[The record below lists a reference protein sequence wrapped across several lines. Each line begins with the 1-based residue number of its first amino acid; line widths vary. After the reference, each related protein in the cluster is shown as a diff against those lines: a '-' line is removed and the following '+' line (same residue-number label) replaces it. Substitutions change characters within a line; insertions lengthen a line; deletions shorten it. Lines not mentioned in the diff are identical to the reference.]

1 MNKTTFDFS
10 EILNKIET
18 ALCSAL
24 PESANEN
31 WTQNSFGDLDKNIT
45 FRHIQ
50 NLIEPNQKLMELG
63 GKRWRP
69 LLLILCYQ
77 MSKKL
82 NGKNALS
89 EEQVYSLTPLV
100 EFVHTASLIHDD
112 IEDNSDLRR
121 GKPAA
126 YITYGMD
133 TALNAGSWL
142 YFEAP
147 VCINNLNISTE
158 KKLQL
163 YQVYT
168 NELRKLHLGQ
178 AMDIFWHRNPEI
190 FPSDGEYLAMV
201 KSKTGTLASL
211 AAIIGCTAGGFSI
224 DESQKFGEIAANIG
238 IGFQIID
245 DVINLTTG
253 NVGKKRG
260 DDIVERKKSLPIL
273 IHAKKYPQEKEDITR
288 FMNLASKNGIENPAV
303 EQCIQLLQKSDC
315 IKEAA
320 QKGTELIKKNCRLFN
335 SREIEQLF
343 LSMIPEVYK

>member
-1 MNKTTFDFS
+1 MYNYNMNKTTFDFS
-10 EILNKIET
+10 KLLSKIET
-18 ALCSAL
+18 ALSSAL
-24 PESANEN
+24 PESTNEN
-31 WTQNSFGDLDKNIT
+31 WIHESFGDLDNNIT
-45 FRHIQ
+45 SSHIQ

-69 LLLILCYQ
+69 LLLVLCYQ
-77 MSKKL
+77 MAKKVDET
-82 NGKNALS
+82 NALS

-147 VCINNLNISTE
+147 VCINSLEISVE

-190 FPSDGEYLAMV
+190 FPSDDEYLAMV

-211 AAIIGCTAGGFSI
+211 AAIIGCTAGGFDI
-224 DESQKFGEIAANIG
+224 DEAQKFGEIAANIG

-260 DDIVERKKSLPIL
+260 DDIVERKKKSSCF
-273 IHAKKYPQEKEDITR
+273 DSC
-288 FMNLASKNGIENPAV
+288 SK
-303 EQCIQLLQKSDC
+303 
-315 IKEAA
+315 
-320 QKGTELIKKNCRLFN
+320 
-335 SREIEQLF
+335 
-343 LSMIPEVYK
+343 IPRR